1 MPESGI
7 IITATYCRL
16 QVGFSG
22 VIMLME
28 SIINLLGGTLLTVMI
43 LCYWCYVL
51 SLLKNKGRTS
61 IAVFLL
67 RQLWIVNYYVKS
79 LSNNLTN
86 DNIVF
91 PEKLYIKKSSFFFG
105 ISIHILS

>member
-16 QVGFSG
+16 QVGVSG

-43 LCYWCYVL
+43 LCYCCYVNFGYSGKATKFEKIFHLNLTLL
-51 SLLKNKGRTS
+51 SSVKFKVEDFFKFCG
-61 IAVFLL
+61 LL
-67 RQLWIVNYYVKS
+67 R
-79 LSNNLTN
+79 
-86 DNIVF
+86 
-91 PEKLYIKKSSFFFG
+91 
-105 ISIHILS
+105 IS

>member
-16 QVGFSG
+16 QVGVSG

-61 IAVFLL
+61 IAVFLI
-67 RQLWIVNYYVKS
+67 RQLWSVNYYAKS
-79 LSNNLTN
+79 SSSNLSNE
-86 DNIVF
+86 NIKTGV
-91 PEKLYIKKSSFFFG
+91 SRDM
-105 ISIHILS
+105 ILQK